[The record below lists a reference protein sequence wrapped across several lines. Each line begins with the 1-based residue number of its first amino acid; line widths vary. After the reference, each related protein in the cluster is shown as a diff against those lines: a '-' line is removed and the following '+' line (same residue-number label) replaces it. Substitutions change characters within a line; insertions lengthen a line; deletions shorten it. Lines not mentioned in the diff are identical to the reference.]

1 MCTKLANDF
10 HIDPLDMECKTQ
22 LVLFFFL
29 PMQYDEEGEEADD
42 EVTIFPFILGRK
54 KAMLWI
60 CLCCNNLLSSLKYLL
75 SYALWLFKINISP
88 PFLSFFCFKQEGEE
102 EADEENDPDYDPKV
116 GICSLS
122 KVFFIPG
129 KLGAKLAFNF
139 NSVLHL

>member
-54 KAMLWI
+54 KAML
-60 CLCCNNLLSSLKYLL
+60 
-75 SYALWLFKINISP
+75 
-88 PFLSFFCFKQEGEE
+88 
-102 EADEENDPDYDPKV
+102 
-116 GICSLS
+116 
-122 KVFFIPG
+122 
-129 KLGAKLAFNF
+129 
-139 NSVLHL
+139 